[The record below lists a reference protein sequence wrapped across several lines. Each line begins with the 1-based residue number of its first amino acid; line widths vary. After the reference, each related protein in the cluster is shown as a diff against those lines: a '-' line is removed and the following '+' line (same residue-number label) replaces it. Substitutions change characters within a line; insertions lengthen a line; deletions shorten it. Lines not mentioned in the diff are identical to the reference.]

1 MPFGP
6 ATRFVRRRAKTTID
20 RGGEAAAPPTVNEKV
35 GEAQELQVLVSA
47 RCWWWRE
54 AILRVLE
61 QRGLQPVDEPHLAD
75 VAVVDLDDVDGSAQL
90 AALRRRELPCL
101 AIGESRSRGAAALA
115 ASASYAVKSQLEPDR
130 IAQLVRLA
138 ACGESLFVHAGS
150 APLDGLADS
159 TAKRL
164 NLTPREL
171 DVLQHLADGRTNA
184 EIAAA
189 LHLAPSSVKKLV
201 SRCLA
206 RLGVRNRVEA
216 ALVARREGVVSGHVF

>member
-1 MPFGP
+1 M
-6 ATRFVRRRAKTTID
+6 
-20 RGGEAAAPPTVNEKV
+20 
-35 GEAQELQVLVSA
+35 GEAQEVRVLVAA

-61 QRGLQPVDEPHLAD
+61 QRGLVLVDQPQTAD
-75 VAVVDLDDVDGSAQL
+75 VAIVDLDDIDGTAQL
-90 AALRRRELPCL
+90 AALRRRELPCIAL
-101 AIGESRSRGAAALA
+101 GDGSGHVASALA
-115 ASASYAVKSQLEPDR
+115 MSASYAVKSEVDPDR
-130 IAQLVRLA
+130 LAQLVRLA
-138 ACGESLFVHAGS
+138 ARGDELFVHAGR
-150 APLDGLADS
+150 APLEGLGET

-171 DVLQHLADGRTNA
+171 DVLRHLAEGRTNA

-216 ALVARREGVVSGHVF
+216 ALVARREGVVSGPVY

>member
-1 MPFGP
+1 VPFGP
-6 ATRFVRRRAKTTID
+6 AKRFVRRRAKTPFD
-20 RGGEAAAPPTVNEKV
+20 RGEEVAAPPTVDEKV
-35 GEAQELQVLVSA
+35 GEAQELRVLVAA

-61 QRGLQPVDEPHLAD
+61 RRGLRPVDEPHLAD
-75 VAVVDLDDVDGSAQL
+75 VAIVDLDDVDGSAQL
-90 AALRRRELPCL
+90 AALRRRELPCIAL
-101 AIGESRSRGAAALA
+101 AESSSRIASALA
-115 ASASYAVKSQLEPDR
+115 ASASYAVKGEVGPDR
-130 IAQLVRLA
+130 LAQLARLA
-138 ACGESLFVHAGS
+138 ARGDELFVHAGG
-150 APLDGLADS
+150 APLEGLGEPP
-159 TAKRL
+159 AKRL

-171 DVLQHLADGRTNA
+171 DVLRHLADGRTNA

-216 ALVARREGVVSGHVF
+216 ALVARREGVVTGHVY

>member
-1 MPFGP
+1 M
-6 ATRFVRRRAKTTID
+6 
-20 RGGEAAAPPTVNEKV
+20 
-35 GEAQELQVLVSA
+35 LVAA

-61 QRGLQPVDEPHLAD
+61 RRGLRPVDEPHLAD
-75 VAVVDLDDVDGSAQL
+75 VAIVDLDDVDGSTQL
-90 AALRRRELPCL
+90 AALRRRELPCIAL
-101 AIGESRSRGAAALA
+101 GESRGRVASALA
-115 ASASYAVKSQLEPDR
+115 ASASYAVKSEVGPDR
-130 IAQLVRLA
+130 LVQLARLA
-138 ACGESLFVHAGS
+138 ARGEELFVHAGP
-150 APLDGLADS
+150 APLEGFAD
-159 TAKRL
+159 TPAKRL

-171 DVLQHLADGRTNA
+171 DVLRHLADGRTNA

-216 ALVARREGVVSGHVF
+216 ALVARREGVVSGRVY

>member
-1 MPFGP
+1 MVV
-6 ATRFVRRRAKTTID
+6 A
-20 RGGEAAAPPTVNEKV
+20 
-35 GEAQELQVLVSA
+35 A
-47 RCWWWRE
+47 RCWVWRE

-61 QRGLQPVDEPHLAD
+61 RRGLEPVDEPHLAD
-75 VAVVDLDDVDGSAQL
+75 VAIVDLDDVDGSVQL
-90 AALRRRELPCL
+90 AALRRRELPCIAL
-101 AIGESRSRGAAALA
+101 GESRGRVADALA
-115 ASASYAVKSQLEPDR
+115 ASASYAVKSELHPDR
-130 IAQLVRLA
+130 LAQLVRLA
-138 ACGESLFVHAGS
+138 ARGDELFVHAGR
-150 APLDGLADS
+150 APLEGLADS

-216 ALVARREGVVSGHVF
+216 ALVARREGVVTGHVY

>member
-1 MPFGP
+1 MKPPFGRGEGVP
-6 ATRFVRRRAKTTID
+6 ARR
-20 RGGEAAAPPTVNEKV
+20 TVEENV
-35 GEAQELQVLVSA
+35 GEARELRVLVAA

-61 QRGLQPVDEPHLAD
+61 RRGLQPVDESHLAD
-75 VAVVDLDDVDGSAQL
+75 VAIVDLDDIDGTAQL
-90 AALRRRELPCL
+90 AALRRREVPCI
-101 AIGESRSRGAAALA
+101 AIGESSARIAAALA
-115 ASASYAVKSQLEPDR
+115 ASASYVVKGEVTPDR
-130 IAQLVRLA
+130 LAQLARLA
-138 ACGESLFVHAGS
+138 ARGDELFVHAAR
-150 APLDGLADS
+150 APLEGLGET

-171 DVLQHLADGRTNA
+171 DVLRHLADGRTNA

-216 ALVARREGVVSGHVF
+216 ALVARREGVVSGHVY

>member
-1 MPFGP
+1 
-6 ATRFVRRRAKTTID
+6 
-20 RGGEAAAPPTVNEKV
+20 V
-35 GEAQELQVLVSA
+35 GEARELRVLVAA

-61 QRGLQPVDEPHLAD
+61 RRGLQPVDDPELAD
-75 VAVVDLDDVDGSAQL
+75 VAIVDLDDIDGTTQL
-90 AALRRRELPCL
+90 AALRRRDVPCI
-101 AIGESRSRGAAALA
+101 AIGESSERITSALA
-115 ASASYAVKSQLEPDR
+115 ASASYAVKSEVTPDR
-130 IAQLVRLA
+130 LAQLARLA
-138 ACGESLFVHAGS
+138 ARGDELFVHAGR
-150 APLDGLADS
+150 APLEGLGET

-171 DVLQHLADGRTNA
+171 DVLRHLADGRTNA

-216 ALVARREGVVSGHVF
+216 ALVARREGVVSGHVY